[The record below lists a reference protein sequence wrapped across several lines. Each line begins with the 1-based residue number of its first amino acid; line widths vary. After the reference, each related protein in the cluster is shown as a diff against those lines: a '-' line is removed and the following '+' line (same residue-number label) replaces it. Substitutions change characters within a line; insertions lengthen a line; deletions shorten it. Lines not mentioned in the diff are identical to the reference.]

1 MNSKE
6 IKWNNRNEKK
16 IMAQTLRMTRKTMKS
31 IQRFGLGVW
40 TSPIHTFTCNE
51 KKGTQT
57 WDKEIREFISNRCIW

>member
-1 MNSKE
+1 
-6 IKWNNRNEKK
+6 
-16 IMAQTLRMTRKTMKS
+16 MAQTLRMTRKTMKS